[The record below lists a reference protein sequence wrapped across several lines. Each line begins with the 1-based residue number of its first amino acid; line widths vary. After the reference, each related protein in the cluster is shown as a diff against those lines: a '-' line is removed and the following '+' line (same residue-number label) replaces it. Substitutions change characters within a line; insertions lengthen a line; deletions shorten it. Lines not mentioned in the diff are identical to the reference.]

1 MPEYVCSVQVV
12 IDVELDVTAD
22 NYGLA
27 ETVALEK
34 FHLLNLDDISDLD
47 PLVTK
52 IEFLI

>member
-12 IDVELDVTAD
+12 IDVDLDVTAD

-27 ETVALEK
+27 EEIAIKQFNQQTLYD
-34 FHLLNLDDISDLD
+34 FSNLK
-47 PLVTK
+47 PFVTK